1 MSKTRSNTMFIARD
15 MHRSKAYKSLSGATK
30 TLLLEFFCR
39 RRIEKRGSIWVIT
52 NNGVITLSYREAKKL
67 FGFAYSTMARAITQL
82 VEYGFI
88 DIAHQGVASSKDFSR
103 YAISERWK
111 DYGTEKFIEQTRQKD
126 TRKLGFASR
135 KLKVVW
141 LKTKVKRFEE
151 V

>member
-1 MSKTRSNTMFIARD
+1 M
-15 MHRSKAYKSLSGATK
+15 
-30 TLLLEFFCR
+30 
-39 RRIEKRGSIWVIT
+39 
-52 NNGVITLSYREAKKL
+52 SYREAKKL